1 MVDPRHVISTIIEKE
16 LWLKPPIG
24 WMKLNTDG
32 ASLGNPGAAGAGG
45 LIRNSSGEWVK
56 GFARSVGFAT
66 SVTAEFWALRD
77 GLILASQLGL
87 QQIEVEIDAK
97 VVVDLV
103 QSNSVV
109 NNSFLPLLNDCR
121 SLLRSFHQ
129 VSVSHTF
136 REANRCADALARRG
150 CSLQEDFVIFDFPP
164 SVEIESYVTTDANG
178 MYYGRLTTATLATV
192 AT

>member
-1 MVDPRHVISTIIEKE
+1 MDETQYRWGFSRQSGGC
-16 LWLKPPIG
+16 WS
-24 WMKLNTDG
+24 W
-32 ASLGNPGAAGAGG
+32 G

-192 AT
+192 AP